1 MGVNPLHGIHV
12 SFWVNYFATKLELIF
27 TNFGQF
33 CKRLKIMTGE
43 IIVLWVIVFY
53 RKWRPNAVPYYKREG
68 GILVSITAKVRQSF
82 GNESLILV
90 QDNGFKVEDTDTTRG
105 KFFWRIWHSFWVN
118 YFATKLE
125 LIFTNFGQFCK
136 RLKIMTGEIIVL
148 WVIVFYRKWRLN
160 AVPYYKGGG
169 GILVSITAKVRQGFG
184 NESLILVQ
192 ANGFKVE
199 DTDTTR
205 GKFYWRIWH
214 IEISV
219 FSRVL
224 SIILSTFL
232 VARNRLYIWP
242 SITRTLKWDKAID
255 RTKNQ
260 NVSKQ
265 QGIELSNMNFYRFSL
280 FGTGDRVQLI
290 DCLNK
295 GLYGVRLSTLQLV
308 KLLGVNC
315 MIHFVEFLRDLSPLL
330 GECKCFEL

>member
-1 MGVNPLHGIHV
+1 
-12 SFWVNYFATKLELIF
+12 
-27 TNFGQF
+27 
-33 CKRLKIMTGE
+33 MTGE

-53 RKWRPNAVPYYKREG
+53 RKWQLNVVPY
-68 GILVSITAKVRQSF
+68 
-82 GNESLILV
+82 
-90 QDNGFKVEDTDTTRG
+90 
-105 KFFWRIWHSFWVN
+105 H
-118 YFATKLE
+118 
-125 LIFTNFGQFCK
+125 
-136 RLKIMTGEIIVL
+136 
-148 WVIVFYRKWRLN
+148 
-160 AVPYYKGGG
+160 KGGG
-169 GILVSITAKVRQGFG
+169 GICGQHNRESTSELRKLVF
-184 NESLILVQ
+184 
-192 ANGFKVE
+192 
-199 DTDTTR
+199 DTSTSQWPVAL
-205 GKFYWRIWH
+205 KWKIWH
-214 IEISV
+214 IEMSV
-219 FSRVL
+219 FSPEL

-308 KLLGVNC
+308 KLLRVNC

>member
-1 MGVNPLHGIHV
+1 MGINPLHGIHV

-43 IIVLWVIVFY
+43 IIVWWVIVFY
-53 RKWRPNAVPYYKREG
+53 RKWRPNAVPCYKGGE

-82 GNESLILV
+82 ANESLILV
-90 QDNGFKVEDTDTTRG
+90 QDNGFKVEDTD
-105 KFFWRIWHSFWVN
+105 I
-118 YFATKLE
+118 
-125 LIFTNFGQFCK
+125 
-136 RLKIMTGEIIVL
+136 
-148 WVIVFYRKWRLN
+148 
-160 AVPYYKGGG
+160 
-169 GILVSITAKVRQGFG
+169 
-184 NESLILVQ
+184 
-192 ANGFKVE
+192 
-199 DTDTTR
+199 TR

-255 RTKNQ
+255 RQKTRMFRN
-260 NVSKQ
+260 SK
-265 QGIELSNMNFYRFSL
+265 GSSYRIWISIDFTL
-280 FGTGDRVQLI
+280 FGTGGRVQLI

-295 GLYGVRLSTLQLV
+295 GLYGVRLWILQLV
-308 KLLGVNC
+308 KLLRVNC
-315 MIHFVEFLRDLSPLL
+315 MIHFAEFLRDLSPLL
-330 GECKCFEL
+330 G